1 MSSNNSPSFT
11 ALARRVNTLLYEQW
25 DPLALAGVA
34 PRDEYES
41 YVPQLIRLA
50 LLGEDAREAVAM
62 QLAQVETRQM
72 SLTLTAPAHRLA
84 VADQIIDVVLA
95 SGWTG
100 AT

>member
-1 MSSNNSPSFT
+1 MTTPAS
-11 ALARRVNTLLYEQW
+11 ARYVQLARDVNTVLYDEW

-50 LLGEDAREAVAM
+50 LGDDAREAVAM
-62 QLAQVETRQM
+62 QLAQVEVRQM

-84 VADQIIDVVLA
+84 IADRIIDLVRA
-95 SGWTG
+95 SGWSPPP
-100 AT
+100 